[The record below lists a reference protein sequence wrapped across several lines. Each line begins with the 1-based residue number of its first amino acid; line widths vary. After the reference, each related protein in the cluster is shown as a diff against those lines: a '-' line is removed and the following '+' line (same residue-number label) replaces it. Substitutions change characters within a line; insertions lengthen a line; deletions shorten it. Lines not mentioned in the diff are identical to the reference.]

1 MGFIQKNIGKGFSKA
16 LRPTVTA
23 PAEVNSKSNDTT
35 GSRGQGGVG
44 LTLQKLTG
52 GIFNLFKT
60 DY

>member
-1 MGFIQKNIGKGFSKA
+1 MGFTEKNIGERFSKA
-16 LRPTVTA
+16 LRPAVTA

-35 GSRGQGGVG
+35 GSRGEGWAG
-44 LTLQKLTG
+44 LTLQKLMG